1 MRSCKVC
8 KNTNGAKIAGQKIKR
23 MQPGLSAGKAMIQD
37 ICGGKCSNLISGEFL
52 KEFRGSVHELC
63 ITYTSRK
70 ISGQV

>member
-1 MRSCKVC
+1 
-8 KNTNGAKIAGQKIKR
+8 
-23 MQPGLSAGKAMIQD
+23 MIQD
-37 ICGGKCSNLISGEFL
+37 ICVGKCSNLISGEFL